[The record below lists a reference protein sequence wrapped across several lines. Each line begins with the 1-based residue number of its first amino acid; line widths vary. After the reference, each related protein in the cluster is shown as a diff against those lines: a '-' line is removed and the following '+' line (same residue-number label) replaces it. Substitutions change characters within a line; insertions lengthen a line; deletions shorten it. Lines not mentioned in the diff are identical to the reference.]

1 MPSAHPPQNI
11 DDINAKNKKVVKLSI
26 GVIIGMF
33 LFGFASIPIYRMV
46 CERIDPGGSAYFT
59 GEADSY
65 EGVTV
70 DETRQIRVR
79 FATNVERQLPWHF
92 DVAET
97 FVTVHPGEKRMVTFS
112 AENKSSFPSI
122 GKAVYDINP
131 PWAAPY
137 FKKIECFCFTNQS
150 LNPLQAMD
158 MPLIFW
164 FDPDIPERVTEVTL
178 GYTFFN
184 SDTSRSRATR

>member
-1 MPSAHPPQNI
+1 
-11 DDINAKNKKVVKLSI
+11 
-26 GVIIGMF
+26 MF

-46 CERIDPGGSAYFT
+46 CAKIDPGGSAYFT

-65 EGVTV
+65 EGVVV
-70 DETRQIRVR
+70 DSSRQVRVR

-92 DVAET
+92 DVEET
-97 FVTVHPGEKRMVTFS
+97 FVTIHPGEKRMVIFR
-112 AENKSSFPSI
+112 AENRSNFPSI

-137 FKKIECFCFTNQS
+137 FKKIECFCFTNQT
-150 LNPLQAMD
+150 LNPFQSMD
-158 MPLIFW
+158 MPLVFW
-164 FDPDIPERVTEVTL
+164 FDPDLPERVTEVTL

-184 SDTSRSRATR
+184 SDSSRARSLR